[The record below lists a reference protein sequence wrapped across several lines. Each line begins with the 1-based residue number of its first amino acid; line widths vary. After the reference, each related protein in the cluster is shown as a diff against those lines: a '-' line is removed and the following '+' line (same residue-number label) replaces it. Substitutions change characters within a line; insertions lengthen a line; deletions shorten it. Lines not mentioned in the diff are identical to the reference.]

1 MHIPNSAVLV
11 TVDVES
17 LYPSIPQS
25 ECLQVI
31 YEQMLEQRH
40 LILIDPNFVIRLLH
54 ININYN
60 YFTFAGLSFQQIQG
74 TAMGAAFSPTAANIF
89 MSVTLHNFLKTQ
101 KNQPILLTRYID
113 DIFIIWPEEHTLN
126 DFLSALNSHHPNLR
140 FTCTVS
146 KSSVNFLDLTVYKG
160 PDFHQTHRLDL
171 KTFQK
176 PQNLYQYL
184 DFTSAHPQ
192 HVYRSIVLGE
202 CARYLR
208 SNTRKDTYLA
218 TTAVFQKRLQ
228 ARNYPKKLTRKLIS
242 RIDFSN
248 RTQYLQTL
256 HRQNRN
262 HTPIPPIFKCYPPPR
277 FHTLKT
283 VILQQYHTISH
294 LVPTPRFV
302 TLSHQTLRNLLV
314 RAEVKPTSDQSLN
327 LLQTLKD
334 LPQNTPHATTGA
346 LPPLRKQAALIKP
359 CHNPKCS
366 TCNHHCSSTF
376 TSSVTKRTY
385 PIRFSATC
393 KSSNVIYLITCTK
406 CKKQYVGLTTKQL
419 NTRINHHRSNIFR
432 NKTIY
437 LCIHFNFQDHSINN
451 LSVQVIDR
459 AHTNTTNHLQE
470 LQKLERHWI
479 HTLKTLQPQGL
490 NSSPG
495 TIPLDADNSI
505 IPHLQ

>member
-1 MHIPNSAVLV
+1 
-11 TVDVES
+11 
-17 LYPSIPQS
+17 
-25 ECLQVI
+25 
-31 YEQMLEQRH
+31 ML
-40 LILIDPNFVIRLLH
+40 
-54 ININYN
+54 
-60 YFTFAGLSFQQIQG
+60 
-74 TAMGAAFSPTAANIF
+74 SPTQVPH
-89 MSVTLHNFLKTQ
+89 S
-101 KNQPILLTRYID
+101 KNSNPT
-113 DIFIIWPEEHTLN
+113 
-126 DFLSALNSHHPNLR
+126 NLR

-146 KSSVNFLDLTVYKG
+146 KSSVNFLDLTIYKG

-176 PQNLYQYL
+176 PQDLYQYL

-256 HRQNRN
+256 HRQTRN

-334 LPQNTPHATTGA
+334 LPQNTPHATT
-346 LPPLRKQAALIKP
+346 
-359 CHNPKCS
+359 S
-366 TCNHHCSSTF
+366 TSTVKE
-376 TSSVTKRTY
+376 TSC
-385 PIRFSATC
+385 F
-393 KSSNVIYLITCTK
+393 
-406 CKKQYVGLTTKQL
+406 
-419 NTRINHHRSNIFR
+419 
-432 NKTIY
+432 
-437 LCIHFNFQDHSINN
+437 D
-451 LSVQVIDR
+451 
-459 AHTNTTNHLQE
+459 
-470 LQKLERHWI
+470 
-479 HTLKTLQPQGL
+479 
-490 NSSPG
+490 
-495 TIPLDADNSI
+495 
-505 IPHLQ
+505 